1 MTEVEK
7 NLNPNKNF
15 IFPSTLEDYLEKGL
29 LMQYLYALDD
39 KNLEM
44 AMDFIK
50 MDEITEVRQMIL
62 NLIKKE
68 LEIRETKRI
77 PKFYFSYDYE
87 DETPRIPFSPND
99 FVRTEKRTL
108 TLFLAAHKLT
118 DFLQTLT
125 DSELIIAER
134 NLRFGELDS
143 ETIDIQSAIQIE
155 QEYRA
160 QAKAEQNQK
169 VVK

>member
-1 MTEVEK
+1 MTEFEK
-7 NLNPNKNF
+7 NLNQNKMY
-15 IFPSTLEDYLEKGL
+15 IFPSTLEDYLEKDL
-29 LMQYLYALDD
+29 LIQYLHALDD

-44 AMDFIK
+44 AMDFIE
-50 MDEITEVRQMIL
+50 MDEITDVRQMIL
-62 NLIKKE
+62 DLIEKE
-68 LEIRETKRI
+68 FEIRENERM
-77 PKFYFSYDYE
+77 PQFYFSYDYE
-87 DETPRIPFSPND
+87 DETPRMPIFPND

-108 TLFLAAHKLT
+108 TIFLAAHKLT

-155 QEYRA
+155 KEYRA

-169 VVK
+169 VAK

>member
-7 NLNPNKNF
+7 KLNQNEMY

-29 LMQYLYALDD
+29 LIQYLHALDD

-44 AMDFIK
+44 AMDFIE
-50 MDEITEVRQMIL
+50 MDEITDVRQMIL
-62 NLIKKE
+62 NLIIKE
-68 LEIRETKRI
+68 FEIRENEIIQK
-77 PKFYFSYDYE
+77 PYFSYDYE
-87 DETPRIPFSPND
+87 DGTLRMPFFPND

-108 TLFLAAHKLT
+108 TIFLAAHKLT

-125 DSELIIAER
+125 DSELILAER
-134 NLRFGELDS
+134 NSHFGELDS